1 MQNRGPI
8 TDRSST
14 ITAGGTSQEV
24 VAKTPNRNYLMF
36 QNTSN
41 TDMWINFGK
50 SAVADSPS
58 ILVGANGGVCTWD
71 AGYIPTDDLQ
81 VYCATS
87 GKAFTCKEA

>member
-14 ITAGGTSQEV
+14 ITAGGTSQQV

-50 SAVADSPS
+50 SAAAASPS
-58 ILVGANGGVCTWD
+58 FLCAANGGTWVWET
-71 AGYIPTDDLQ
+71 GYIPTDDLH
-81 VYCATS
+81 VFCATT